1 MPTKSDV
8 RTIDNKFGIIIVTD
22 EKELAALRSFI
33 QSMPPAPPIEQDKP
47 QQDVIIAGYI
57 SRYIDKDASVLPRIL
72 EILKGT
78 DLKQKKRLL
87 HAIKGIREN
96 IDWNFRITE
105 PELIECLF
113 SLIKY
118 KSLEWLLI
126 ELLTVYKL
134 DGYTLI
140 LKKWL
145 ANPRASVIGSI
156 LSHLVYIG
164 QYDCLLTVEKL
175 ATRHRTDLVQWP
187 LILMVLKS
195 INGCYGIA
203 VAPYIQAIIMQLF
216 RRKIISMEG
225 LQKDSMKEFQLH
237 YMHFLCLYG
246 TSEVSTY
253 IEEITPFLQKD
264 YLAYFRYRM
273 GITSDYTEILSA
285 MQAHSWYAT
294 YREFARNVSSHMTEE
309 WKVCMMQCFLRK
321 MQEKGDSHHLY
332 GVEALCHD
340 VCGPNFI
347 KDHISLIEDAG
358 SANSLLKLHA
368 IRNLAAETV
377 LSDMLSVG
385 LLKNV
390 PKERGLEL
398 IRSAQ
403 RNGPQD
409 LFGYIMKQLPGKFN
423 TDAYTG
429 TVSYAVYIQ
438 QHILQWA
445 KDCGTILYG
454 LSVHVEEDEENGSFG
469 LVKAV
474 FHDRGYILKKLP
486 ASDIYDLE
494 LATALLNTLLEY
506 ANVPERLVEISFHFQ
521 YCLVL
526 GDVKTLQT
534 LAAKYDYT
542 KSA

>member
-1 MPTKSDV
+1 MNV
-8 RTIDNKFGIIIVTD
+8 RTIDNKIEITVVTN

-47 QQDVIIAGYI
+47 QQDEIIAGYI

-87 HAIKGIREN
+87 YAINGIRKN
-96 IDWNFRITE
+96 IDWSFRITE
-105 PELIECLF
+105 PELIEALF

-118 KSLEWLLI
+118 KSLEWPLV
-126 ELLTVYKL
+126 ELLTTYKL
-134 DGYTLI
+134 DGYIPI

-164 QYDCLLTVEKL
+164 QYDCLRTVEKL
-175 ATRHRTDLVQWP
+175 TTRRRTDLVQWP

-195 INGCYGIA
+195 INGYYGNA

-225 LQKDSMKEFQLH
+225 LQKDSMKEFQMH

-246 TSEVSTY
+246 TSEVSPY
-253 IEEITPFLQKD
+253 IEEIIPFLQKD

-273 GITSDYTEILSA
+273 GITTDYTEILSA
-285 MQAHSWYAT
+285 MQAHSWYAG
-294 YREFARNVSSHMTEE
+294 YRDFARNVRPYMTEE
-309 WKVCMMQCFLRK
+309 WQVCMMQYFLRK
-321 MQEKGDSHHLY
+321 MREEGYSHHLH
-332 GVEALCHD
+332 GVEALCYAI
-340 VCGPNFI
+340 CGPDFI
-347 KDHISLIEDAG
+347 KDHISLIEDADT
-358 SANSLLKLHA
+358 ANGLLRLHV
-368 IRNLAAETV
+368 IRNLPAETI
-377 LSDMLSVG
+377 LSEMLSVG

-390 PKERGLEL
+390 QKERALEL

-403 RNGPQD
+403 SNAPWALLGC
-409 LFGYIMKQLPGKFN
+409 IMEQLPEKFN

-429 TVSYAVYIQ
+429 TVSDAVYIQ

-454 LSVHVEEDEENGSFG
+454 LSVHVEEDEENGSSG

-474 FHDRGYILKKLP
+474 FHDRGYILKKLSP
-486 ASDIYDLE
+486 DIYDLE
-494 LATALLNTLLEY
+494 LARVLLNTLLEY
-506 ANVPERLVEISFHFQ
+506 ANVPERLVEISCHFQ
-521 YCLVL
+521 RCLVL
-526 GDVKTLQT
+526 GDVKALQT
-534 LAAKYDYT
+534 LAEKYDYT
-542 KSA
+542 KSV